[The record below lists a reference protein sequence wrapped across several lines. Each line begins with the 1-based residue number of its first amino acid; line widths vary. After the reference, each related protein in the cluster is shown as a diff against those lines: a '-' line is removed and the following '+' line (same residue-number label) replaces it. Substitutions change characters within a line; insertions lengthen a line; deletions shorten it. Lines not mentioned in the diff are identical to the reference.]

1 MTHYEKFIRDPIYGF
16 IGFTKEELKLLDTP
30 VVQRLR
36 RIKQLGNTHLIYPGA
51 NHTRFEHSLGVMH
64 VATRMAKKLDFKE
77 NEIVNIRF
85 AALLHDIGHGPLSH
99 NFELALSNNGKN
111 ASHEDATR
119 IIIEN
124 DRIVGKIL
132 GKRKKD
138 VLALFD
144 EHDDTVNSKIISG
157 NIDADRLDYLRR
169 DSYHIGVA
177 YGQFD
182 LERILHTIN
191 KKVEGDRSDLTV
203 LEKGKEAVENFRIA
217 RYLMYTQVYFHHARL
232 IADKMF
238 ERAVKVAIRDGIIDK
253 SRLNISDDDFINYYL
268 SLDDDRLFQ
277 KILSNEK
284 SNAYRLIDDLDN
296 RRLMKA
302 GYDVDINNLSEIGLK
317 RKLASAKHD
326 EEIENYIADKCGCNK
341 DFIIAFSV
349 EIDNPLYKSSNEF
362 YKADKTPILIEFE
375 NGDIKEFD
383 LVSPFEL
390 KKNSVIKFYILGLEK
405 DKEKIVK
412 ASKNLGK
419 DV

>member
-1 MTHYEKFIRDPIYGF
+1 
-16 IGFTKEELKLLDTP
+16 
-30 VVQRLR
+30 
-36 RIKQLGNTHLIYPGA
+36 
-51 NHTRFEHSLGVMH
+51 
-64 VATRMAKKLDFKE
+64 
-77 NEIVNIRF
+77 
-85 AALLHDIGHGPLSH
+85 
-99 NFELALSNNGKN
+99 
-111 ASHEDATR
+111 
-119 IIIEN
+119 
-124 DRIVGKIL
+124 
-132 GKRKKD
+132 
-138 VLALFD
+138 
-144 EHDDTVNSKIISG
+144 
-157 NIDADRLDYLRR
+157 
-169 DSYHIGVA
+169 
-177 YGQFD
+177 
-182 LERILHTIN
+182 
-191 KKVEGDRSDLTV
+191 
-203 LEKGKEAVENFRIA
+203 
-217 RYLMYTQVYFHHARL
+217 MYTQVYFHHARL